1 MKIFLYVLL
10 VLCGLSAII
19 NAFALDFTNILAGD
33 SLVALISIVAAL
45 CGIVLLFILLKAQQL
60 KKTIE
65 EKNDL

>member
-10 VLCGLSAII
+10 VLCGLSLII

-33 SLVALISIVAAL
+33 SLVALISTVAAL